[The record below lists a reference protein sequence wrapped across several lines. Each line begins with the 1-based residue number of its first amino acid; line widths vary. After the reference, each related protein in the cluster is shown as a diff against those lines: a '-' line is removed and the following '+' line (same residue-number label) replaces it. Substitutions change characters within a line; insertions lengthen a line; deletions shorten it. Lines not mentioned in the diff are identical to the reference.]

1 MSEEMSKTKDE
12 LSTNK
17 FVLRLLR
24 IILFFPLAVVF
35 LSVVFVLCL
44 VVGFLG
50 GMKEGAEGFGEILK
64 EFLQ

>member
-12 LSTNK
+12 LSTKK
-17 FVLRLLR
+17 FVIRLLK
-24 IILFFPLAVVF
+24 IILLFPLAVVF
-35 LSVVFVLCL
+35 LSVVFVLYL
-44 VVGFLG
+44 IVGFLG